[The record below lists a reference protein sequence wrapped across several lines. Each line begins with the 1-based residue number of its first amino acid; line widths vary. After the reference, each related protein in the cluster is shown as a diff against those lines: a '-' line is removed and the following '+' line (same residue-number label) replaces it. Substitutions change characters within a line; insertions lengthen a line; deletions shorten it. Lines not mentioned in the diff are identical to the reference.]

1 LNKYFAGIHTI
12 ARHGVRFLKF
22 KSRIPIAVIVLM
34 LGCFYSSSYGEGL
47 FDMETGRKTFVHD
60 GVNISYIDR
69 GSGTPMLMLHGFG
82 ASSYSWRYIISGF
95 AKEYRVLAVDL
106 KGFGLSDKP
115 NDSNYSVKD
124 QSNII
129 KYFIKENHLRDVVLV
144 GNSFGGAVAL
154 LTSFELR
161 ESGNIKSLILLDSA
175 GYDQDFP
182 FFIKILR
189 IPLLNRLSLSLVPNR
204 TNAKMILDKA
214 FWDDSKITEEMVS
227 VYANYIG
234 LSGSHH
240 ALIMTAEEIVP
251 NDIASIMQKYKQIT
265 VPVLIIWGERD
276 EIIPLSIGQRLAK
289 DIPGARLQIINNC
302 GHAPQ
307 EECPEETIYLIK
319 NFLANGGMSN

>member
-1 LNKYFAGIHTI
+1 MNKYFAGIYTLAKHRG
-12 ARHGVRFLKF
+12 ALSGFL
-22 KSRIPIAVIVLM
+22 SRIPIAVIVLM
-34 LGCFYSSSYGEGL
+34 LGCFYSLSYGESL
-47 FDMETGRKTFVHD
+47 FDMETGRKTFVYD

-69 GSGTPMLMLHGFG
+69 GSGTPMLLLHGFG
-82 ASSYSWRYIISGF
+82 ASSYSWRHIINRF

-129 KYFIKENHLRDVVLV
+129 SKFIEENHLRDVILI

-154 LTSFELR
+154 LTSVELR
-161 ESGNIKSLILLDSA
+161 ESSNIKSLILLDSA
-175 GYDQDFP
+175 GYEQDLP
-182 FFIKILR
+182 FFIQILR
-189 IPLLNRLSLSLVPNR
+189 IPFLNRLSLSLVPDKI
-204 TNAKMILDKA
+204 NAKMILDKA
-214 FWDDSKITEEMVS
+214 FWDDSKVTEEMVS

-240 ALIMTAEEIVP
+240 ALIMTAKNIVP
-251 NDIASIMQKYKQIT
+251 NDIASIMQKYKNIN

-276 EIIPLSIGQRLAK
+276 EIIPLSIGQRLEK
-289 DIPGARLQIINNC
+289 DIPGARLRIISNC

-307 EECPEETIYLIK
+307 EECPEETIHLID
-319 NFLANGGMSN
+319 NFLAGEQ